1 MTLSDTPAYHHY
13 PMGPR
18 YVSYNESIFVGYRY
32 YDTAGAK
39 VRFPFGYGLSYTSFA
54 YSGLSVPA
62 AVGKGEAL
70 AVRFCVTNTGDRAG
84 AEVCQCYLHHEN
96 PSAFKPEQELAAF
109 AKVFLQPGETK
120 EVTLTVPPRA
130 FSFYS
135 VAAQDFVVEQGRYEL
150 RVGSSSR
157 KLPLRAAVEAAGETG
172 LRLPAA
178 QLASAPY
185 GALQDNRFPD
195 AWFETLH
202 PLPKQENRPA
212 RRGEFNR
219 TTPLGELAVT
229 WPGRLMRRVAYRVGG
244 ATTHFVRSP
253 KVNRRIVRRM
263 TSEFPVKNI
272 VLMSDGLIDYDT
284 VDALLDVCNGKGGGG
299 RLLKGLGGAL
309 KKLRRRP

>member
-1 MTLSDTPAYHHY
+1 M
-13 PMGPR
+13 
-18 YVSYNESIFVGYRY
+18 
-32 YDTAGAK
+32 
-39 VRFPFGYGLSYTSFA
+39 RFPFGYGLSYTSFA

-62 AVGKGEAL
+62 AVGRGEAL

-195 AWFETLH
+195 AWFETFH

-309 KKLRRRP
+309 KKLRRRA